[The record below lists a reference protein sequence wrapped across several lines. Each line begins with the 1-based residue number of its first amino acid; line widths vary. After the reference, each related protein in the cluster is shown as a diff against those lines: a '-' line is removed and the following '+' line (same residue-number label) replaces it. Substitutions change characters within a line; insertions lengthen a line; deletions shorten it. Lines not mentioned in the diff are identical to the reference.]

1 MRGCSPGPH
10 VSPPPSARPLSAPRL
25 TTAPFPPQHGSP
37 LAAPPAVPAVSLR
50 EDVPLHFQDHPDEA
64 RYRTLVRAISQIV
77 WTTLPTGEFDAVDA
91 AWTEYTGQSAE
102 EARGWGWLDAV
113 FPGDRVRVRQLWKR
127 AIDTRSFYHI
137 EHRLRRR
144 DGMQRWVSARAA
156 PVFAPDG
163 SVREWIGTYTDID
176 EVRRAQEERARLFQ
190 AERRARSDAERLS
203 EQLSDTIESIS
214 EPFIAFDRQWRVVRM
229 NGATRRTLRAFGV
242 DADTAIGRSLWELLP
257 QFDETPFGE
266 ELRRAARSEAPAQF
280 VAESPLSGRWFEV
293 HVYPT
298 RDGVATYALDVTE
311 RRVAEDRIRFL
322 SEASR
327 VLGSSLDY
335 EETLDTVVRLAVPL
349 LGDFC
354 VLDLVDERGL
364 VRRLAAAHADPSK
377 EPLLAELRGHPP
389 PVDDGNVVG
398 RVIRTAVPEMGTTS
412 GLHESTL
419 GGAGAMRMRRL
430 AELLQPRSYLCV
442 PLVTN
447 GLVLGT
453 ILCISSRDGSRYGD
467 SDLEIAE
474 ELARRAALAVLHAR
488 THEAERGARLAAERA
503 TQRLREAQ
511 EISTAATASQRL
523 DEMLETL
530 VERVRLALQADSASV
545 LLLSRN
551 GDELVLRA
559 SLGLEREQSETVRVG
574 IGEGF
579 AGYVAEV
586 REPVVVA
593 DLSQTDVKSTFL
605 REHIRSIVGVPL
617 LAGGRLVGVLH
628 CGTVEARDFTED
640 DVRLL
645 TLVADRV
652 AHAIERA
659 RLLEGEQEARAEAE
673 RANRAKM
680 DFLAMMSHELRTPL
694 NAIAGYAEL
703 LELGLRGPVNEQ
715 QQKDLQSIRRNERH
729 LLSLIE
735 EVLSFAKLDAGRV
748 ELDLHVLR
756 VQMVVESVVSIV
768 APQLQAQGHTL
779 ELQPGDPSLAVHA
792 DDEKLQQIL
801 VNLLSNAIKFTDP
814 GGRITVS
821 SYAEGREV
829 AIVVRDTGIGIA
841 AEHHQRIFEPFVQL
855 DVGLTRR
862 VEGTGLGL
870 SISRE
875 LARAMRG
882 ELVVESALNAG
893 AAFTLRLPRATLM
906 SPETS
911 FAE

>member
-1 MRGCSPGPH
+1 
-10 VSPPPSARPLSAPRL
+10 
-25 TTAPFPPQHGSP
+25 
-37 LAAPPAVPAVSLR
+37 
-50 EDVPLHFQDHPDEA
+50 
-64 RYRTLVRAISQIV
+64 
-77 WTTLPTGEFDAVDA
+77 
-91 AWTEYTGQSAE
+91 
-102 EARGWGWLDAV
+102 
-113 FPGDRVRVRQLWKR
+113 
-127 AIDTRSFYHI
+127 
-137 EHRLRRR
+137 
-144 DGMQRWVSARAA
+144 MQRWVSARAA

-163 SVREWIGTYTDID
+163 SVREWIGTYSDID

-203 EQLSDTIESIS
+203 EQLSDTIESIA
-214 EPFIAFDRQWRVVRM
+214 EPFVAFDREWRVVRM
-229 NGATRRTLRAFGV
+229 NGSTRRSFRAFGV
-242 DADTAIGRSLWELLP
+242 DPDTAMGRPLWELFP
-257 QFDETPFGE
+257 QFEEGTFGD
-266 ELRRAARSEAPAQF
+266 ELRRAAREQEPAQF
-280 VAESPLSGRWFEV
+280 VAQSPLSGRWLEV

-311 RRVAEDRIRFL
+311 RHVAEDRIRFL

-335 EETLDTVVRLAVPL
+335 EETLHTVVRLAVPL

-354 VLDLVDERGL
+354 VLDLLDERGL
-364 VRRLAAAHADPSK
+364 VRRLAAAHVDPAK
-377 EPLLAELRGHPP
+377 EPLVAELKLHPP
-389 PVDDGNVVG
+389 HVDSGNVVG
-398 RVIRTAVPEMGTTS
+398 RVIQTAVPEMGMTAS
-412 GLHESTL
+412 GHESTI
-419 GGAGAMRMRRL
+419 GGAGGAAGPTRMRRL
-430 AELLQPRSYLCV
+430 AELLQPRAFLCV

-447 GLVLGT
+447 GQVLGT
-453 ILCISSRDGSRYGD
+453 ILCISSREGSRYSE

-488 THEAERGARLAAERA
+488 THESERSARLAAERA

-511 EISTAATASQRL
+511 EISSAATASHRL
-523 DEMLETL
+523 DEMLDTL
-530 VERVRLALQADSASV
+530 VDRVRLALQADTASV
-545 LLLSRN
+545 LLLSRD
-551 GDELVLRA
+551 GDELVVRA
-559 SLGLEREQSETVRVG
+559 SLGLERDQDERVSVP

-579 AGYVAEV
+579 AGRVAAV
-586 REPVVVA
+586 REPIVVR
-593 DLSQTDVKSTFL
+593 DLAETDVKSVFL

-628 CGTVEARDFTED
+628 CGTIEERDFSDD

-659 RLLEGEQEARAEAE
+659 RLLENEQEARAEAE
-673 RANRAKM
+673 KANRAKM

-703 LELGLRGPVNEQ
+703 LELGLRGPVTEQ

-756 VQMVVESVVSIV
+756 VQMVIESVVSIV
-768 APQLQAQGHTL
+768 APQLEGQGHTL
-779 ELQPGDPSLAVHA
+779 ELQPGDPTLAVHA
-792 DDEKLQQIL
+792 DVEKLQQIL

-841 AEHHQRIFEPFVQL
+841 PEHHQRIFEPFVQL
-855 DVGLTRR
+855 DVGLTRK
-862 VEGTGLGL
+862 VQGTGLGL

-882 ELVVESALNAG
+882 ELVVESALHAG
-893 AAFTLRLPRATLM
+893 AAFTLRLPRATLTP
-906 SPETS
+906 PETPLVG
-911 FAE
+911 